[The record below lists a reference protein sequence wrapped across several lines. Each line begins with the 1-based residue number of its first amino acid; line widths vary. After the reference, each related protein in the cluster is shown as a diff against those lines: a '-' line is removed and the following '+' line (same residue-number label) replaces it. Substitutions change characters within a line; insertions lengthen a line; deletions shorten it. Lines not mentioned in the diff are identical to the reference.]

1 MSGQNENYENN
12 NNICITNVWNNLT
25 QGYGV
30 ERRWPK
36 YKHIWIVCNTKAKGP
51 IQKALHSSY

>member
-12 NNICITNVWNNLT
+12 NLT

-30 ERRWPK
+30 ERCWPK
-36 YKHIWIVCNTKAKGP
+36 CIWTWVEFVRPKPKTYTKSTAF
-51 IQKALHSSY
+51 